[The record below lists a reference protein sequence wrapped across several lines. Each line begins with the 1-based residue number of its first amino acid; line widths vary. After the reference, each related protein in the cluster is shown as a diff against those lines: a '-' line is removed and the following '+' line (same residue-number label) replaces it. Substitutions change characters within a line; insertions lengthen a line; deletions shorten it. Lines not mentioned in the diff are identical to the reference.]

1 MNQQQ
6 PRKRLDE
13 ILIEEGLVS
22 QEQITEA
29 LMRQKVSGGKFGSQL
44 LYYRY
49 IDETGLV
56 KALAKQMNCEGVIL
70 SQVDISDDVI
80 KLINPKQ
87 ALARKIIPF
96 AFDQKTGTLKIAC
109 ENPAD
114 HHLAKEIE
122 FIVSGKF
129 VKLYV
134 AAELAIEAALHKYYL
149 GKNISLNEK
158 LSVELPDLIAG
169 DGETV
174 LIDLEETQLQV
185 KSSRTILIVTD
196 EEYSASLYQT
206 ILERDNYKATIC
218 DSLAKASGLID
229 DNAFQAVLI
238 KESITGEKQTFFDKL
253 RKVSPR
259 TIVRTFTESSNLI
272 LGTAALENLGE
283 MLNRNLVLFTSLL
296 SSRQNLPEN
305 HGSLVGQYVERLCRR
320 MGLPV
325 KDRLTITNAAYM
337 HDLARFYYHSLEGK
351 DYSTIIELSARLLQ
365 SLDYPEV
372 IVGMLNS
379 MYKNPE
385 TGKSK
390 SLPLEILGGNI
401 ITIVD
406 LFYENVEL
414 NQKMTL
420 DKFDAIK
427 KKLRGLSNTLFLNE
441 VVEAFIGMMQEE
453 ILNLQTLPQIG
464 QILIFTN
471 DPESSYPLELRLQ
484 NEGFRIVS
492 ETNELSLTTM
502 YGRSRPDILVLALKG
517 SAEEVIALVEK
528 LAGEGIVYAETPT
541 FLLAPKESAAE
552 LATAYE
558 KGIEDVIVINGHFDL
573 LAVKIRKIQT
583 QLQKKIGEAR
593 GENTKTPGAK
603 GRLADMNLID
613 LMQALAPGRK
623 TVKLSINLNDSPD
636 NQLVIFLNKG
646 NIVYGMYQ
654 DKTGAEA
661 IYEGMTWTDGQ
672 WVVEPVGEDALPE
685 PNNQLS
691 NDAILMEGAYRLD
704 EKVRAGQL

>member
-1 MNQQQ
+1 MNPQQ
-6 PRKRLDE
+6 PHKRLDE

-49 IDETGLV
+49 IDEAGLV

-70 SQVDISDDVI
+70 SQINIPDDII

-96 AFDQKTGTLKIAC
+96 GYDQKTGTLKIAC
-109 ENPAD
+109 ENPTD

-122 FIVSGKF
+122 FIATGKF

-134 AAELAIEAALHKYYL
+134 AVELAIEAALHKYYL
-149 GKNISLNEK
+149 GKNVSLNEK
-158 LSVELPDLIAG
+158 LSVELPDLNASG
-169 DGETV
+169 GEQAITD
-174 LIDLEETQLQV
+174 IEQTQFQIQ
-185 KSSRTILIVTD
+185 SSRAILIVTD

-229 DNAFQAVLI
+229 DNSFQAVLI
-238 KESITGEKQTFFDKL
+238 KESISGEKQTFIDKL

-259 TIVRTFTESSNLI
+259 TIVKTFAESAGLI
-272 LGTAALENLGE
+272 LSTGSLENFEEILD
-283 MLNRNLVLFTSLL
+283 RNLVLFTSLL
-296 SSRQNLPEN
+296 STKHNLPEN
-305 HGSLVGQYVERLCRR
+305 HCSLVGQSVEKLCRR
-320 MGLPV
+320 MGLPA
-325 KDRLTITNAAYM
+325 KDRLTITNAAFM

-372 IVGMLNS
+372 IVKMLNC

-385 TGKSK
+385 MGKTK

-464 QILIFTN
+464 QILIFSN

-517 SAEEVIALVEK
+517 TAEEVIAMVEK
-528 LAGEGIVYAETPT
+528 LAGDGISYAETPT
-541 FLLAPKESAAE
+541 FLLAPKDSAAD
-552 LATAYE
+552 LATAYD

-573 LAVKIRKIQT
+573 LVVKIRKIQA
-583 QLQKKIGEAR
+583 QLQKRIGE
-593 GENTKTPGAK
+593 TKTESAKTSGAK

-623 TVKLSINLNDSPD
+623 TVKLTINLSDSPD
-636 NQLVIFLNKG
+636 NQLVIFLDKG
-646 NIVYGMYQ
+646 NIIYGKFK

-661 IYEGMTWTDGQ
+661 IYEGMTWADGQ
-672 WVVEPVGEDALPE
+672 WVVESIGEDALPE
-685 PNNQLS
+685 SNNQLS